1 MMLDLINIRKEL
13 HKIPELGFEEI
24 KTQKY
29 ILKLLEDFD
38 GLKIHTFDFPGILV
52 EYSCEKGKYKL
63 FRADMDGLP
72 ITEETNCDFSS
83 EHKDK
88 MHACGHDMHMTILV
102 GLIEK
107 VVTNNINENLLFL
120 FQPAEEGKGGATR
133 IINTG
138 IFDKFEISEAY
149 ALHVNGELKTGKIAS
164 KTGIFFAN
172 TQEIEVVFKGKS
184 AHVAFAEKGINAL
197 TAGAEFYLEI
207 EKEIVREFPTGKPVI
222 CAFGKMNAGVVMNAV
237 PAECRLEGTFRAFT
251 NENHEILKALIENV
265 KSKIAKK
272 YGIDAEII
280 YKAFYKEVINNKK
293 LFEKLKVK
301 ATEIQIEFKETEPVF
316 TGEDFGFFT
325 EKYKGLLFWLGV
337 GNKDENTDL
346 HSSQFLPDEEAI
358 AIGINLFFQ
367 LI

>member
-1 MMLDLINIRKEL
+1 MFDLINIRKEL
-13 HKIPELGFEEI
+13 HKIPELGFKEV

-29 ILKLLEDFD
+29 ILQLLENLD

-52 EYSCEKGKYKL
+52 EYSCGNGKYKL

-72 ITEETNCDFSS
+72 ITEETNCDFES
-83 EHKDK
+83 EHKGK
-88 MHACGHDMHMTILV
+88 MHACGHDMHMTILI

-107 VVTNNINENLLFL
+107 VVTDKINENLLFL

-138 IFDKFEISEAY
+138 IFNKYNILEAY

-164 KTGIFFAN
+164 KAGIFFAN
-172 TQEIEVVFKGKS
+172 TQEIEVVLKGKS

-207 EKEIVREFPTGKPVI
+207 EKEIKKEFPIGKPVI

-251 NENHEILKALIENV
+251 NKDHERLAALLENV
-265 KSKIAKK
+265 KSKIVKK
-272 YGIDAEII
+272 HGIDTDII
-280 YKAFYKEVINNKK
+280 YKAYYKEVVNNEKM
-293 LFEKLKVK
+293 LEKLKVK
-301 ATEIQIEFKETEPVF
+301 ASEMQIEFEETEMVF

-325 EKYKGLLFWLGV
+325 EKYNGLLFWLGV
-337 GNKDENTDL
+337 GNEDNNADL
-346 HSSQFLPDEEAI
+346 HSPQFLPDENAI
-358 AIGINLFFQ
+358 NIGVEIFFK